1 MWIIYLENIFG
12 KKYRLRSHSWPNLDE
27 KLFHK
32 ETMHTLIAGLMHGL
46 SRLVFIAG
54 YDSIDGTHGGGVTH
68 SGHQD
73 IVSETLGKV
82 KYFTLTMKSHLR
94 DPLGNV
100 IRSGLMG

>member
-1 MWIIYLENIFG
+1 MWIICLVNIFG
-12 KKYRLRSHSWPNLDE
+12 KNYRLRSHSWPNLDE

-32 ETMHTLIAGLMHGL
+32 ETIHTLIARLMHGL

-54 YDSIDGTHGGGVTH
+54 YDGVHWTHGGGVDH

-73 IVSETLGKV
+73 IVSETLVIV
-82 KYFTLTMKSHLR
+82 KYFTLSTKSHLR
-94 DPLGNV
+94 YPLGNV